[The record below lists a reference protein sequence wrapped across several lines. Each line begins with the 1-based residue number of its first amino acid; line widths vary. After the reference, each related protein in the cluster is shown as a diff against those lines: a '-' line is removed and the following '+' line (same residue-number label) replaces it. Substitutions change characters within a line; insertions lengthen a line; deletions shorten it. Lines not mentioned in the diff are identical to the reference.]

1 MPNASRI
8 STLNEI
14 HQIHAQFCFV
24 FRKET
29 INMFWRPTNKKNDW
43 IGGTQVTILELLPA
57 QGNGAHRIRATMMPT
72 GNKATCPVDAYEM
85 HTIAPATSS
94 ALI

>member
-1 MPNASRI
+1 MR
-8 STLNEI
+8 
-14 HQIHAQFCFV
+14 QIHAHICFV

-29 INMFWRPTNKKNDW
+29 INMFWRPSNKKNDL
-43 IGGTQVTILELLPA
+43 IGGTQVTILELVPT
-57 QGNGAHRIRATMMPT
+57 QGNGAQRIRATMMPT

-85 HTIAPATSS
+85 HAIAPATSS